1 MTGSRAPGG
10 SRSTPTGARQTPDAP
25 HPLRARV
32 GRWIGV
38 TIFHTAYRGRAV
50 HPERVPATGPLV
62 LVANHAAFLDGPL
75 VLSMSP
81 RPAHFLVKGDA
92 FRGFVGAVLRG
103 VGQIPVDR
111 SVGDRAALGTAVAV
125 LERGGVVGIFPEGTR
140 SRSGDVEQVNQ
151 GAAWI
156 ALRTGARIV
165 PVAVHGTRVP
175 GRSADAL
182 PRVRSR
188 VDVVFGEPFAITVDP
203 AATGRARLRDATEQ
217 LRTALASHVH
227 LARVENGPS

>member
-1 MTGSRAPGG
+1 MTGRPLQVPHAPH
-10 SRSTPTGARQTPDAP
+10 AP

-32 GRWIGV
+32 GRWIGI

-50 HPERVPATGPLV
+50 HPERVPGAGPIV

-75 VLSMSP
+75 VLAMSP
-81 RPAHFLVKGDA
+81 RPAHFLVKADA
-92 FRGFVGAVLRG
+92 FRGLVGAVLRG

-111 SVGDRAALGTAVAV
+111 SVGDRSALGAAVAV

-140 SRSGDVEQVNQ
+140 SRAGDVDEVNQ

-165 PVAVHGTRVP
+165 PVAVRGTRVA

-182 PRVRSR
+182 PRVRTR
-188 VDVVFGEPFAITVDP
+188 LDVVFGQPFALAIDASVP
-203 AATGRARLRDATEQ
+203 GRERLRAASEQ
-217 LRTALASHVH
+217 LREALASHVH
-227 LARVENGPS
+227 LAGVENGPS